1 MDSFPSRGRIYRS
14 CGCRDEKRKQLGT
27 RCPKLAEDQAHG
39 SWGYSVDLPS
49 PDKKRDTRRRI
60 GFADYDEA
68 EQALERVL
76 QAERTGVFEEPKMSV
91 SDYLTQWLAM
101 REKVLRPTT
110 FANYSENVHNDLL
123 PVFGTMKLRDLRA
136 RHIDAWIHA
145 QLEAGRGPM
154 IAYRVGA
161 TLRTALNAAVKSRQ
175 MVYNPALYAV
185 IPRPTSAERLCWSP
199 AQAAA
204 FLRHNAAS
212 HADPLAD
219 LYEVMIGTGLRRG
232 EVLGLHWADVH
243 LMDRTLFVRWTLTAV
258 NNNHLHLG
266 PPKTKASRNWVGLN
280 TRVTAALHRQANL
293 HRTLQPPGT
302 PLEGL
307 VFAGTGG
314 APLRPQWVLDQ
325 LRKRT
330 AEIGLPQIGLVSR
343 PGARWRDCSRSV
355 SPDRSPNPPCRSL
368 GNGLSTGVVHGW
380 TCVESSTAAW
390 VVATFTTRCGRS
402 WSQVSL

>member
-302 PLEGL
+302 LRGSRTHRCRW
-307 VFAGTGG
+307 GT
-314 APLRPQWVLDQ
+314 
-325 LRKRT
+325 
-330 AEIGLPQIGLVSR
+330 
-343 PGARWRDCSRSV
+343 
-355 SPDRSPNPPCRSL
+355 
-368 GNGLSTGVVHGW
+368 
-380 TCVESSTAAW
+380 
-390 VVATFTTRCGRS
+390 
-402 WSQVSL
+402 

>member
-258 NNNHLHLG
+258 TTTTSTWDRPRPRPAATG
-266 PPKTKASRNWVGLN
+266 SASTPASPPPSTD
-280 TRVTAALHRQANL
+280 
-293 HRTLQPPGT
+293 
-302 PLEGL
+302 
-307 VFAGTGG
+307 
-314 APLRPQWVLDQ
+314 RP
-325 LRKRT
+325 T
-330 AEIGLPQIGLVSR
+330 
-343 PGARWRDCSRSV
+343 
-355 SPDRSPNPPCRSL
+355 
-368 GNGLSTGVVHGW
+368 
-380 TCVESSTAAW
+380 STAPSSPREPPWKGWCSPATTAPRCARSGSWTSCADVPPRSACPRSAW
-390 VVATFTTRCGRS
+390 
-402 WSQVSL
+402 